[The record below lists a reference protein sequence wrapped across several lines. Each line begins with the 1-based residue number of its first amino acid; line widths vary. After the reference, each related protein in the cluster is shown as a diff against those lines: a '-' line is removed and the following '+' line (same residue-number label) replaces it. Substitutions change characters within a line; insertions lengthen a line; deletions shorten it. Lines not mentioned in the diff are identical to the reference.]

1 MDNFNSKQHLTHIGY
16 THFRNDNQ
24 PINIKDNDK
33 LQHIYVIG
41 KSGTGKSTLLKHMA
55 LSDINKGKGLCI
67 IDPHGD
73 LSNEILKGIPKERV
87 KDLIYLNPSNKDH
100 IIPFNPLKHIHPS
113 YHHLVA
119 GGLVST
125 LKKIW
130 SDTWGARM
138 EHILRFTLLT
148 LLNYPTATLLDIQP
162 LLTNT
167 DFRSH
172 VLTYKHPKEVQNFWN
187 NEFNN
192 YTPKQRSEYIAP
204 ILNKV
209 SILTAS
215 TPLHRIFNIN
225 TNQKTHIPKPQLKLN
240 KVMDKSK
247 ILICNLSK
255 GTLGE
260 DASTILGSILTT
272 SIQLTALYRAT
283 QLEHERIPFYLYID
297 EAHSFITQS
306 ITDILAEARKYKLSL
321 FLAHQY
327 LDQLQEPI
335 RKAIFGNVGTIIS
348 FRIGATDAE
357 YLAKEFNPTF
367 KETDFIHLPKFHF
380 YIKLMIDGEMSVGF
394 SGKTVKQAR
403 VNALK
408 PVG

>member
-1 MDNFNSKQHLTHIGY
+1 MEHNNPHFTNKYHLTHIGY

-24 PINIKDNDK
+24 PINIKDNDR

-55 LSDINKGKGLCI
+55 LSDITKGKGLCI

-73 LSNEILKGIPKERV
+73 LSQDLIQNIPKARL
-87 KDLIYLNPSNKDH
+87 KDLIYLNPSNKNH

-148 LLNYPTATLLDIQP
+148 LLNYPTTTLLDIQP
-162 LLTNT
+162 ILTNQ
-167 DFRSH
+167 DFRNH
-172 VLTYKHPKEVQNFWN
+172 VLTYKHPKEVQNFWY
-187 NEFNN
+187 NEFNK

-209 SILTAS
+209 GILSAS
-215 TPLHRIFNIN
+215 TPLKNTFKQN
-225 TNQKTHIPKPQLKLN
+225 TNNLKLN
-240 KVMDKSK
+240 KVMDNSN

-283 QLEHERIPFYLYID
+283 QPEHERVPFYLYID

-335 RKAIFGNVGTIIS
+335 RKAIFGNVGTMIS

-357 YLAKEFNPTF
+357 YLAKEFYPTF

-380 YIKLMIDGEMSVGF
+380 YIKLMIDGEMSEGF
-394 SGKTVKQAR
+394 SGKTTQI
-403 VNALK
+403 
-408 PVG
+408 

>member
-1 MDNFNSKQHLTHIGY
+1 MDNFNLKHHLTHIGY

-24 PINIKDNDK
+24 PINIKDNDR

-55 LSDINKGKGLCI
+55 LSDINKGKGLCV

-73 LSNEILKGIPKERV
+73 LSKDILQNIPKERQN
-87 KDLIYLNPSNKDH
+87 DLIYLNPSNQDH
-100 IIPFNPLKHIHPS
+100 IIPFNPLRNIHPS

-130 SDTWGARM
+130 SASWGARM

-148 LLNYPTATLLDIQP
+148 LLNYPNATLLDIQP
-162 LLTNT
+162 ILTNT
-167 DFRSH
+167 DFRIH
-172 VLTYKHPKEVQNFWN
+172 VLTYKHPKEVLNFWH
-187 NEFNN
+187 NEFNQ

-209 SILTAS
+209 GILSTS
-215 TPLHRIFNIN
+215 TPLKNTFGAN
-225 TNQKTHIPKPQLKLN
+225 TNTLKLN
-240 KVMDKSK
+240 KVMDNNK

-283 QLEHERIPFYLYID
+283 QPEHERIPFYLYID

-335 RKAIFGNVGTIIS
+335 RKAIFWNVGTIIS

-357 YLAKEFNPTF
+357 YLAKEFYPTF

-394 SGKTVKQAR
+394 SGKIIIF
-403 VNALK
+403 
-408 PVG
+408 